1 MKRAYPHALFDV
13 NKGKRRALL
22 ALFNPFREALGV
34 MASHWR
40 LRLLHGDQPP
50 KYVGLPDNRRVAGLS
65 ARQMRSVGNMTH
77 GMLLSWQALLEDT
90 VRGLIN
96 HSSLTSWEKTVLNRV
111 NVRHA
116 WWAESLELTW
126 TPDDNGELR
135 PAGRKDTFT
144 VTLPVEPELLKLSR
158 RLAKHAVKL
167 NPYPDLRRTDT
178 LILDSI
184 VAKPTRPETGNPRVA
199 WWVKISTLNTGHPVN
214 IPLKPNEY
222 FEREYAETLKQ
233 GGGLCGVIQLHHA
246 DDGTLLISLVTDT
259 PDAPL
264 RDYGQTIGI
273 DFGMAD
279 ALFATSSGELLGG
292 KMLRTLRRLDQRLN
306 EQAAW
311 LQRRGIKPT
320 KDPGYRKLQNRIRSM
335 VRNEIGRQLNR
346 LANRKGEA
354 YIRRLILEKL
364 DFRYGGMSRR
374 MNRLI
379 TRTGRACL
387 KQRLQALTEKHG
399 VQVTLVPPQYTSQ
412 ECSGCGY
419 VSKRNRKDRSHFNC
433 RFCNRKLHA
442 DINASRVVKSRSS
455 WQQPDNTGPQGRRN
469 TFRMLDLRFRQ
480 RWNIRPTQGTDADV
494 TGAPRVAQTAS
505 SNGAGRENGI
515 CA

>member
-13 NKGKRRALL
+13 NKGKCRALL

-135 PAGRKDTFT
+135 PAGRKDTFI

-233 GGGLCGVIQLHHA
+233 SGGLCGVIQLHHA
-246 DDGTLLISLVTDT
+246 DDDTLLISLVTDT

-264 RDYGQTIGI
+264 RDHGQTIGI

-292 KMLRTLRRLDQRLN
+292 KMLRDLRSLDQRLN

-311 LQRRGIKPT
+311 LQKRGIKPQR
-320 KDPGYRKLQNRIRSM
+320 DPGYRKLQNRIRSM

-346 LANRKGEA
+346 FAARNGDA
-354 YIRRLILEKL
+354 YVRQLVLEKL
-364 DFRYGGMSRR
+364 DFRYGGMSHR

-399 VQVTLVPPQYTSQ
+399 IQVTLVPPQYTSQ

-505 SNGAGRENGI
+505 SNGAGRENGT

>member
-13 NKGKRRALL
+13 NEGKRRALL
-22 ALFNPFREALGV
+22 ALFNPFREALGA

-40 LRLLHGDQPP
+40 IRLLHGDQPP

-65 ARQMRSVGNMTH
+65 ARQMKSVGNMTR
-77 GMLLSWQALLEDT
+77 MTLLSWQALLEDT

-96 HSSLTSWEKTVLNRV
+96 KSTLTPWEKIVLNRV

-126 TPDDNGELR
+126 TPDDDGELR
-135 PAGRKDTFT
+135 PAGRKDTLT
-144 VTLPVEPELLKLSR
+144 VTLPVETELLKLAH
-158 RLAKHAVKL
+158 RLVKHAVKL
-167 NPYPDLRRTDT
+167 NPYPNLRRTDT

-184 VAKPTRPETGNPRVA
+184 VAKPTRPETMNPRVA

-233 GGGLCGVIQLHHA
+233 GGGLCGVIQLHRA
-246 DDGTLLISLVTDT
+246 DGDTLLISLVTDT
-259 PDAPL
+259 PNAPL
-264 RDYGQTIGI
+264 RDHGQTIGI

-292 KMLRTLRRLDQRLN
+292 KMLRTLRRLDQRLT

-311 LQRRGIKPT
+311 LRKRGIKPT
-320 KDPGYRKLQNRIRSM
+320 KDAGYRKLQNRIRSM

-346 LANRKGEA
+346 FAARAGDS
-354 YIRRLILEKL
+354 YVRRLVLEKL
-364 DFRYGGMSRR
+364 DFRYGGMSHR

-387 KQRLQALTEKHG
+387 RQRLQALTEKHG
-399 VQVTLVPPQYTSQ
+399 IQVTLVPPQYTSQ

-433 RFCNRKLHA
+433 RFCNKKLHA
-442 DINASRVVKSRSS
+442 DINAGRVVKSRSS

-469 TFRMLDLRFRQ
+469 TFRMLDQRFRQ
-480 RWNIRPTQGTDADV
+480 RWHLKPTQGTDADV

-505 SNGAGRENGI
+505 ANGAGRENGI
-515 CA
+515 CE

>member
-13 NKGKRRALL
+13 NKGKCRALL

-135 PAGRKDTFT
+135 PAGRKDTFI

-246 DDGTLLISLVTDT
+246 DDDTLLISLVTDT

-264 RDYGQTIGI
+264 RDHGQTIGI

-292 KMLRTLRRLDQRLN
+292 KMLRDLRSLDQRLN

-320 KDPGYRKLQNRIRSM
+320 RDPGYRKLQNRIRSM

-346 LANRKGEA
+346 FAARNGDA
-354 YIRRLILEKL
+354 YVRQLVLEKL
-364 DFRYGGMSRR
+364 DFRYGGMSHR

-399 VQVTLVPPQYTSQ
+399 IQVTLVPPQYTSQ

-419 VSKRNRKDRSHFNC
+419 VSKRNRKDRSHFSC